1 MIDSIIACGVFS
13 FGLCDATGNR
23 MIELALHDQSGNP
36 TGAVYSFDESDIA
49 CQINY
54 RLLHSAIVMYDANRR
69 LGTSKSKSR
78 AEVAG
83 SSKKMYKQ
91 KGTGNARAGNKRT
104 PVRRGGGHC
113 FAKRPKD
120 WRITMPKKSRRI
132 ATRMAF
138 LGKLRA
144 GQVFLIDQLQLSAP
158 QTCVIANLMNCLGLK
173 GKPGIVAV
181 SVYDEL
187 LLKSCRN
194 IPKLGLSTVADLN
207 AGSIMRSG
215 FLIATKE
222 AIDTIRKR
230 SVAWF

>member
-1 MIDSIIACGVFS
+1 MVLFS
-13 FGLCDATGNR
+13 FGLCDATGDR
-23 MIELALHDQSGNP
+23 MIELALHDQNGTP

-54 RLLHSAIVMYDANRR
+54 RLLHSALVMYDANRR

-83 SSKKMYKQ
+83 CSKKMYKQ

-120 WRITMPKKSRRI
+120 WRIAMPKKSRRI
-132 ATRMAF
+132 ATRMAI
-138 LGKLRA
+138 LGKLQA
-144 GQVFLIDQLQLSAP
+144 GHVFLIDQLRLDTP
-158 QTCVIANLMNCLGLK
+158 QTCAIANLMIRLGLK
-173 GKPGIVAV
+173 GKRGIVTISAH
-181 SVYDEL
+181 DDL
-187 LLKSCRN
+187 LMKSCRN

-207 AGSIMRSG
+207 AGGIMRSG
-215 FLIATKE
+215 FMIATKD
-222 AIDTIRKR
+222 AMDAIRKR
-230 SVAWF
+230 PVS

>member
-1 MIDSIIACGVFS
+1 MIDNALLVVLLF
-13 FGLCDATGNR
+13 FGDCNAIGDK
-23 MIELALHDQSGNP
+23 MIELALHDQGGNP
-36 TGAVYSFDESDIA
+36 MSAVYSFDEAEIA

-120 WRITMPKKSRRI
+120 WRISMPKKSRRI
-132 ATRMAF
+132 ATRMAL
-138 LGKLRA
+138 LGKLRS
-144 GQVFLIDQLQLSAP
+144 GQVFLIDRLQLDSP
-158 QTCVIANLMNCLGLK
+158 QTSVIANLLHRLGLK
-173 GKPGIVAV
+173 GKRGVLAISSHDVLV
-181 SVYDEL
+181 
-187 LLKSCRN
+187 LKSCRN
-194 IPKLGLSTVADLN
+194 IPKVGLSTVADLN
-207 AGSIMRSG
+207 AGSLMRSG
-215 FLIATKE
+215 FLIVTKD
-222 AIDTIRKR
+222 AMDAIRKR
-230 SVAWF
+230 SVT

>member
-1 MIDSIIACGVFS
+1 MVLFS
-13 FGLCDATGNR
+13 FGLCDATGDR
-23 MIELALHDQSGNP
+23 MIELALHDQNGTP

-54 RLLHSAIVMYDANRR
+54 RLLHSALVMYDANRR
-69 LGTSKSKSR
+69 LGTSKSKPR

-83 SSKKMYKQ
+83 CSKKMYKQ

-120 WRITMPKKSRRI
+120 WRIAMPKKSRRI
-132 ATRMAF
+132 ATRMAI
-138 LGKLRA
+138 LGKLQA
-144 GQVFLIDQLQLSAP
+144 GHVFLIDRLRLDAP
-158 QTCVIANLMNCLGLK
+158 QTCAIANLMNRLGLK
-173 GKPGIVAV
+173 GKRGIVTISAH
-181 SVYDEL
+181 DDL

-207 AGSIMRSG
+207 AGGIMRSG
-215 FLIATKE
+215 FLIATKD
-222 AIDTIRKR
+222 AMDAIRKR
-230 SVAWF
+230 SVS

>member
-1 MIDSIIACGVFS
+1 
-13 FGLCDATGNR
+13 
-23 MIELALHDQSGNP
+23 MIELALHDQNGNQ
-36 TGAVYSFDESDIA
+36 TGEIYSFDESDIA
-49 CQINY
+49 NKINY
-54 RLLHSAIVMYDANRR
+54 RLLHSVLVMYDANRR

-83 SSKKMYKQ
+83 SSKKIYKQ

-138 LGKLRA
+138 LGKLQS
-144 GQVFLIDQLQLSAP
+144 GQVFLIDQLRLDAP
-158 QTCVIANLMNCLGLK
+158 KTGVIANLVNRLGLA
-173 GKPGIVAV
+173 GKSGIVAI
-181 SVYDEL
+181 SVHDGL

-194 IPKLGLSTVADLN
+194 IPRLDLSTIADLN
-207 AGSIMRSG
+207 AGSIIRTG
-215 FLIATKE
+215 FLIATKD
-222 AIDTIRKR
+222 AMDAIRKR
-230 SVAWF
+230 SVS